1 MNHPTTTAPSP
12 AEAVVQQQLN
22 AYNARDIDALLATY
36 AEDAQ
41 LFEHPATLLASGAE
55 QFRARFT
62 LRFQEPN
69 LHAHLVNRIVMDRF
83 VLDHERITRTFP
95 EGTGTVELIAT
106 YEVVDGR
113 IINAWI
119 LPGLKTLDP
128 Q

>member
-1 MNHPTTTAPSP
+1 MSGG
-12 AEAVVQQQLN
+12 L
-22 AYNARDIDALLATY
+22 
-36 AEDAQ
+36 
-41 LFEHPATLLASGAE
+41 EHHIGQPLQASGALLPLE
-55 QFRARFT
+55 RA
-62 LRFQEPN
+62 LRF
-69 LHAHLVNRIVMDRF
+69 VNRIVMDRF